1 MLYTQTDLLFSAGA
15 VDWLGLSIMVYAI
28 ANINVGAK
36 AASASATDVI
46 ASAQPTVAIRKS
58 FRNNTSYRLL
68 RSIAGAE
75 REMFDVQSH
84 IVTLSTAVRIP
95 TDTIAVWNNRDSKP
109 RLKIS
114 RGPTVFSQFQ

>member
-1 MLYTQTDLLFSAGA
+1 
-15 VDWLGLSIMVYAI
+15 MVYAI

-68 RSIAGAE
+68 RG
-75 REMFDVQSH
+75 
-84 IVTLSTAVRIP
+84 
-95 TDTIAVWNNRDSKP
+95 W
-109 RLKIS
+109 
-114 RGPTVFSQFQ
+114 G